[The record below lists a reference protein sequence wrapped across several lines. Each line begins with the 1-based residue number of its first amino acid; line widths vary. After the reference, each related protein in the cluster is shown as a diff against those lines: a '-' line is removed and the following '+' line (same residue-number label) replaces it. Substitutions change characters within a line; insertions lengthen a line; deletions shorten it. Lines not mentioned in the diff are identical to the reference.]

1 MVKSKTAFS
10 IFSIIFCSLMCLSLF
25 VGCANRK
32 YDVTMKI
39 RNNLGDEWVFT
50 PDIERLSCE
59 YDYTGEEMFFY
70 IDSYNLAKHPRWG
83 REWFSPSG
91 DGANVFTGRY
101 LFTATDGT
109 QSEPRSVL
117 ERGEYIFSC
126 IAHATSDL
134 WNFRSVQLTIVIK

>member
-59 YDYTGEEMFFY
+59 YEYTGEEMTFY
-70 IDSYNLAKHPRWG
+70 LASYNLAKHPRWG
-83 REWFSPSG
+83 REWFAPSG
-91 DGANVFTGRY
+91 DGANVFTDGY
-101 LFTATDGT
+101 LFTAPDGT
-109 QSEPRSVL
+109 QSHPKFVL
-117 ERGEYIFSC
+117 EKGKYVYSCTARG
-126 IAHATSDL
+126 TSDL
-134 WNFRSVQLTIVIK
+134 WNFRVIYLTIIVK